1 MPSTWRVRVID
12 ERLLREGIR
21 ARLEECDIY
30 SLRAELRKAVTDAI
44 VAENASFPMVLVD
57 GDVVSHGGVDLDA
70 VVAAVRE
77 EAASECC

>member
-21 ARLEECDIY
+21 ARLESCDVY
-30 SLRAELRKAVTDAI
+30 SLPPELRRAVTDAI
-44 VAENASFPMVLVD
+44 VAENAGFPMVLVD
-57 GDVVSHGGVDLDA
+57 SVVVSHGGVDLEA